1 MASHSEHGLTVVP
14 GQGMTR
20 IKMECQHQHGL
31 MYVVP
36 AEKSWVCSQE
46 LMLGHALS
54 GFLGE
59 LTAQKDERVEKLMR
73 RWGIYF
79 RPLPLEA
86 VEEAP
91 S

>member
-1 MASHSEHGLTVVP
+1 MSTEASSGLTVIP
-14 GQGMTR
+14 GEGMTR
-20 IKMECQHQHGL
+20 IRMGCQHQQGL
-31 MYVVP
+31 VYVVP

-46 LMLGHALS
+46 LMPGHALA

-59 LTAQKDERVEKLMR
+59 LTAHKDRRVENLMK

-79 RPLPLEA
+79 RQLPLD
-86 VEEAP
+86 EEAEG